1 MSDFLKKGRGGEAPD
16 GNAPGLAQEQ
26 DGMRAPGEQDAPG
39 VPGGQM
45 PPQQAAP
52 DADGATAQDVFDADD
67 EAAQAAANAQRC
79 WQSMT
84 GSPTRASSPACAR
97 ALCGMRWRAFHCMCC
112 G

>member
-1 MSDFLKKGRGGEAPD
+1 MSDFLKKGRTGEAPD

-67 EAAQAAANAQRC
+67 EAAQAAANAQKVL
-79 WQSMT
+79 
-84 GSPTRASSPACAR
+84 AE
-97 ALCGMRWRAFHCMCC
+97 
-112 G
+112 